1 MNQATSTVY
10 VANEG
15 TTSPGDT
22 VSVINAA
29 TCIARRTGCGQA
41 PATVT
46 VGSAP
51 LGVAANPVTNT
62 VYVTNFGD
70 FAGDTVSVINGAA
83 CNGVQ
88 HSGCGQAPASVTVG
102 AAPWGL
108 AIGQAANTIYVANN
122 YGGDSPASLSVING
136 ATCDGTNT
144 SGCGKTPPAIA
155 GIGRAPNGIAFD
167 PATHT
172 VYTANALDATVS
184 VVNLAR
190 GQAPPLRAAAQSR
203 RRQRPRSARH
213 RRSTHTIYVADSFDG
228 TLSVL
233 PECPV
238 HAEAEP
244 ARHPRRRHKTRRHP
258 GARQQRPAAQ
268 LSFAAIA
275 HQVAGR
281 SPEGGRSRTGPATPG
296 TGYAAWSVPGKQ
308 PSYRPR
314 GISDRRV
321 SEFLAARSFRHWA
334 CGWENELPTGQ
345 FDAYG
350 LCATLRDGPW
360 PTLPR
365 ESPAEPGRVP
375 EVGQPDSDRV
385 EPLCL

>member
-29 TCIARRTGCGQA
+29 TCNARRRTGCGQA

-184 VVNLAR
+184 VVNLAPGASR
-190 GQAPPLRAAAQSR
+190 HPSGQLPKVAVGSVPEALAIAAA
-203 RRQRPRSARH
+203 
-213 RRSTHTIYVADSFDG
+213 THTIYVANSFDG
-228 TLSVL
+228 TLSLL

-238 HAEAEP
+238 HAASATGSAIP
-244 ARHPRRRHKTRRHP
+244 AAATRP
-258 GARQQRPAAQ
+258 GATPVRGSSARP
-268 LSFAAIA
+268 
-275 HQVAGR
+275 
-281 SPEGGRSRTGPATPG
+281 PG
-296 TGYAAWSVPGKQ
+296 
-308 PSYRPR
+308 
-314 GISDRRV
+314 
-321 SEFLAARSFRHWA
+321 
-334 CGWENELPTGQ
+334 
-345 FDAYG
+345 
-350 LCATLRDGPW
+350 
-360 PTLPR
+360 
-365 ESPAEPGRVP
+365 
-375 EVGQPDSDRV
+375 
-385 EPLCL
+385 